1 MMINIDTFVMVLTPA
16 SIFLFVNSS
25 NVSPRI
31 LMLLRSMRVTRGSTV
46 GEEYRVLRL
55 ESITKV
61 KSVSREGLDNIIST
75 TVQRTDEDGSA
86 HQFAGKSDRAI
97 LAMMNSLHSA
107 ILQTSMNITIVH
119 ETIEGSLQCHLL
131 RPRRSCTGLLFA
143 S

>member
-1 MMINIDTFVMVLTPA
+1 MVLTPA

-55 ESITKV
+55 ESITSV
-61 KSVSREGLDNIIST
+61 KSVSREGLDNIMST
-75 TVQRTDEDGSA
+75 TVQKTDEDGPA

-97 LAMMNSLHSA
+97 LAMMNSLH
-107 ILQTSMNITIVH
+107 
-119 ETIEGSLQCHLL
+119 
-131 RPRRSCTGLLFA
+131 
-143 S
+143 

>member
-75 TVQRTDEDGSA
+75 TVQMKMDLRTSSQESPTER
-86 HQFAGKSDRAI
+86 F
-97 LAMMNSLHSA
+97 
-107 ILQTSMNITIVH
+107 
-119 ETIEGSLQCHLL
+119 
-131 RPRRSCTGLLFA
+131 
-143 S
+143 